1 MRLHLLSV
9 LSVFAVRLLDGL
21 AIPSSDWDDVHPKH
35 TWYSVPDS
43 WHNLGH
49 PPADTTIDIH
59 VALQAQDE
67 NALIDALYDVSS
79 PGHPKYGAHL
89 SKEEVAELVAPSPY
103 VLELVNAW
111 LDHHGILP
119 STVSTK
125 HGGSWLMLS
134 GVPVSQANR
143 LLRASYQLYHHIGTN
158 ETVLRTLSYAL
169 PGALLEKVQTVIPT
183 THFGFPRAHMPK
195 SVMRRGGAAPAGAVL
210 PAPSPVPS
218 SGPEPVT
225 PALLRWMYNIS
236 GYYPA
241 AVDQNTLGVTGFL
254 DQYPNPDD
262 LRRFMNEYRSD
273 GTYATY
279 TVMQIKGGS
288 YHPSSPGDEASLN
301 IQYAEAITYPT
312 PITFYSTSGAS
323 YEDDM
328 FFNWLDF
335 MRNQPSVPQT
345 VTMSYGSSESR
356 IPPDYARKV
365 CNLFAEIG
373 ARGST
378 VLLAS
383 GDHGVGE
390 GNCRFD
396 DSFGNSYVLFSPAF
410 PASCPW
416 VTSVGG
422 TTGYKPEV
430 AASFSGGGF
439 SIYFP
444 RQPYQDH
451 AVSTFL
457 QNLGT
462 QYYGLYNPGGRG
474 VPDIAVQAIDFDFFL
489 DNRLWYMDGTSC
501 STPVAASIISLLN
514 DYRLSKGMR
523 PFGFLNPWLYTVGL
537 AGLRDITSGSNPGCN
552 TDGFSATPG
561 WDPVTGLGSLNFDRL
576 EEILDD
582 V

>member
-35 TWYSVPDS
+35 IWYSVPDS

-210 PAPSPVPS
+210 PAPSPIPS

-236 GYYPA
+236 GYYPLPW
-241 AVDQNTLGVTGFL
+241 TKHLGVTGFL
-254 DQYPNPDD
+254 
-262 LRRFMNEYRSD
+262 
-273 GTYATY
+273 T
-279 TVMQIKGGS
+279 IKGGS

-301 IQYAEAITYPT
+301 IQYAEAIAYPT

-345 VTMSYGSSESR
+345 
-356 IPPDYARKV
+356 
-365 CNLFAEIG
+365 
-373 ARGST
+373 
-378 VLLAS
+378 
-383 GDHGVGE
+383 
-390 GNCRFD
+390 
-396 DSFGNSYVLFSPAF
+396 
-410 PASCPW
+410 
-416 VTSVGG
+416 
-422 TTGYKPEV
+422 
-430 AASFSGGGF
+430 
-439 SIYFP
+439 
-444 RQPYQDH
+444 
-451 AVSTFL
+451 
-457 QNLGT
+457 
-462 QYYGLYNPGGRG
+462 
-474 VPDIAVQAIDFDFFL
+474 
-489 DNRLWYMDGTSC
+489 
-501 STPVAASIISLLN
+501 
-514 DYRLSKGMR
+514 
-523 PFGFLNPWLYTVGL
+523 
-537 AGLRDITSGSNPGCN
+537 
-552 TDGFSATPG
+552 
-561 WDPVTGLGSLNFDRL
+561 
-576 EEILDD
+576 
-582 V
+582 